1 MRAIFHTVG
10 NFWMF
15 ESHIDH
21 IEMPRDAMGS
31 TDEDEGISTQ
41 CASSTTELT
50 SLTIYNS
57 ILHLSL

>member
-1 MRAIFHTVG
+1 
-10 NFWMF
+10 MF

-21 IEMPRDAMGS
+21 IEMLRDAMGS